1 LGQTGAQGVN
11 LKTGSRS
18 HAGDP
23 QNCVRPALTI
33 TNGRWTMS
41 NYEYEDDDDDFTQ
54 ESGNDLVK
62 QLRKAAK
69 QKDKELAELR
79 AQFEGVSKA
88 QRERNIKDVLESRG
102 VNSKIAKFIP
112 SDLDPTEESLSKWLD
127 DNGDVFGFATESN
140 QPVVD
145 PAQAA
150 AYKKMN
156 SVTEQGLTP
165 DASDDIMR
173 KLMSANSKEELDD
186 IIRQSGL

>member
-1 LGQTGAQGVN
+1 
-11 LKTGSRS
+11 
-18 HAGDP
+18 
-23 QNCVRPALTI
+23 
-33 TNGRWTMS
+33 MS
-41 NYEYEDDDDDFTQ
+41 NFEYEDDEDDFTTPVAND
-54 ESGNDLVK
+54 GNDLVK

-79 AQFEGVSKA
+79 AQFGEVSKA

-127 DNGDVFGFATESN
+127 DNGDVFGFQASESN

-173 KLMSANSKEELDD
+173 KLLSANSKEELDD

>member
-1 LGQTGAQGVN
+1 
-11 LKTGSRS
+11 
-18 HAGDP
+18 
-23 QNCVRPALTI
+23 
-33 TNGRWTMS
+33 MS
-41 NYEYEDDDDDFTQ
+41 NFEYEDDEDEVTTQ
-54 ESGNDLVK
+54 DTSGNDLVK

-88 QRERNIKDVLESRG
+88 QRERSIKDVLESRG

-112 SDLDPTEESLSKWLD
+112 SDVDSTEESLSKWLD
-127 DNGDVFGFATESN
+127 DNGDVFGFTAADSN

-145 PAQAA
+145 PADAA

-156 SVTEQGLTP
+156 SATDQGLTP
-165 DASDDIMR
+165 DASDDILR

>member
-1 LGQTGAQGVN
+1 
-11 LKTGSRS
+11 
-18 HAGDP
+18 
-23 QNCVRPALTI
+23 
-33 TNGRWTMS
+33 MS

-54 ESGNDLVK
+54 ESSNDLVK

-69 QKDKELAELR
+69 QKDKELQELR

-150 AYKKMN
+150 AYKRMN

-173 KLMSANSKEELDD
+173 RLMSANSKEELDEV
-186 IIRQSGL
+186 IRQSGL

>member
-1 LGQTGAQGVN
+1 
-11 LKTGSRS
+11 
-18 HAGDP
+18 
-23 QNCVRPALTI
+23 
-33 TNGRWTMS
+33 MS
-41 NYEYEDDDDDFTQ
+41 NYEYEDDDDDITTSD
-54 ESGNDLVK
+54 SGNDLVK

-150 AYKKMN
+150 AYKRMN

-173 KLMSANSKEELDD
+173 RLMNANSKEELDD

>member
-1 LGQTGAQGVN
+1 
-11 LKTGSRS
+11 
-18 HAGDP
+18 
-23 QNCVRPALTI
+23 
-33 TNGRWTMS
+33 MS
-41 NYEYEDDDDDFTQ
+41 NFEYEDDEDDFTQ
-54 ESGNDLVK
+54 ESSNNDLVK

-79 AQFEGVSKA
+79 AQFENVSKA

-127 DNGDVFGFATESN
+127 ENGDVFGFQATESN

-150 AYKKMN
+150 AYKRMN
-156 SVTEQGLTP
+156 NVTEQGLTP
-165 DASDDIMR
+165 DSHDDIMR
-173 KLMSANSKEELDD
+173 KLLSANSKEELDEV
-186 IIRQSGL
+186 IRQSGL

>member
-1 LGQTGAQGVN
+1 
-11 LKTGSRS
+11 
-18 HAGDP
+18 
-23 QNCVRPALTI
+23 
-33 TNGRWTMS
+33 MS
-41 NYEYEDDDDDFTQ
+41 NFEYEDDEDDVTTSDN
-54 ESGNDLVK
+54 GNDLVK

-69 QKDKELAELR
+69 QKDKEIQELR

-88 QRERNIKDVLESRG
+88 QRERSIKDVLESRG

-112 SDLDPTEESLSKWLD
+112 SDVDSTEESLSKWLD
-127 DNGDVFGFATESN
+127 ENGDVFGFSTESN

-145 PAQAA
+145 PAQAS
-150 AYKKMN
+150 AYKRMN
-156 SVTEQGLTP
+156 NVTEQGMTP

>member
-1 LGQTGAQGVN
+1 
-11 LKTGSRS
+11 
-18 HAGDP
+18 
-23 QNCVRPALTI
+23 
-33 TNGRWTMS
+33 MS
-41 NYEYEDDDDDFTQ
+41 NFEYEDDEDEVTTQ
-54 ESGNDLVK
+54 DTGNDVVK
-62 QLRKAAK
+62 QLRKANK
-69 QKDKELAELR
+69 QKEKELAELR

-127 DNGDVFGFATESN
+127 DNGDVFGYSTESN

-156 SVTEQGLTP
+156 NATEQGLTP

-173 KLMSANSKEELDD
+173 RLLNANSKEELDD

>member
-1 LGQTGAQGVN
+1 
-11 LKTGSRS
+11 
-18 HAGDP
+18 
-23 QNCVRPALTI
+23 
-33 TNGRWTMS
+33 MS

-54 ESGNDLVK
+54 ESGNNDLVK

-173 KLMSANSKEELDD
+173 RLMSANSKEELDEV
-186 IIRQSGL
+186 IRQSGL

>member
-1 LGQTGAQGVN
+1 
-11 LKTGSRS
+11 
-18 HAGDP
+18 
-23 QNCVRPALTI
+23 
-33 TNGRWTMS
+33 MS
-41 NYEYEDDDDDFTQ
+41 NYEYEDDDDDITT
-54 ESGNDLVK
+54 SDNGNDLVK

-127 DNGDVFGFATESN
+127 DNGDVFGFSTESN

-165 DASDDIMR
+165 DATDDIMR
-173 KLMSANSKEELDD
+173 KLMSANSKEELDEV
-186 IIRQSGL
+186 IRQSGL